1 MRADHLSDME
11 LQQWV
16 LDPSNTGADHR
27 AHLGQC
33 EECMIRAGEYR
44 LLIAQ
49 IKQESAPVFDFDLA
63 GTVLSQLPDYDNLVE
78 PGYERAPLADAAR
91 YHRPVGFRRG
101 TLSWPILLVISI
113 VPGGLLYLFGKEVWG
128 IFSGFS
134 GMMLWM
140 LVTSAALILLFQGME
155 VYRKYQRKIDAL
167 NLY

>member
-1 MRADHLSDME
+1 
-11 LQQWV
+11 
-16 LDPSNTGADHR
+16 
-27 AHLGQC
+27 
-33 EECMIRAGEYR
+33 
-44 LLIAQ
+44 
-49 IKQESAPVFDFDLA
+49 
-63 GTVLSQLPDYDNLVE
+63 
-78 PGYERAPLADAAR
+78 
-91 YHRPVGFRRG
+91 
-101 TLSWPILLVISI
+101 LSWPILLVISI